1 MPKAK
6 ESEHKVCPHCQGIF
20 RARGFIPHKR
30 ACSRKVLEH
39 QRNAQCRTQY
49 REQFRSLPPRLNLSL
64 ATPSPSGATT
74 SQECW
79 EQAQP
84 QPNEDFDSME
94 DVQPSLPEIASSS
107 GSEPRVEYIR
117 TEYHPH
123 SNRPPRL
130 DKVEEFQAQTKS
142 SATLS
147 LDDKPWSPFSSRD
160 DFELAEWILESGIN
174 QGDIDALLTMMTKR
188 GGQKAMH
195 LHTTFESTTFTV
207 PLKGEDYKFTVY
219 HRDLWAS
226 TLDIL
231 QDPLLAPYL
240 NWDAQQ
246 LFKVDGNT
254 SQRFYM
260 EPHTG
265 NIFWEIQTALPTGGK
280 PICYIIY
287 ADKTQL
293 SSFGTV
299 QGYPVI
305 VRLGNLP
312 SHIRN
317 GQGVGGGCVIGW
329 LPIIKEEAKHKD
341 KSYYAD
347 FKRAVWHKA
356 FESILLPI
364 KGKSK
369 FGAWVQVAGGTE
381 TTPCHLYLFPTI
393 MILSADYEEQCMM
406 ALTRGSKAKFPC
418 NVCLVPLEE
427 LYHANETYPLQSS
440 AEAQRIYEE
449 AAKIRGATKRNAY
462 LKTFGLRFIKNT
474 FWEIAHCDVHCAL
487 SFDRLHA
494 FNNGL
499 FADHLLEEIKGRILK
514 LGPSF
519 GQEADEL
526 LEAFP
531 SWKDLYHFKQ
541 GFMNV
546 SFTDG
551 QKYEA
556 LTKQLI
562 FIVHAIFTAAKDHVG
577 SILLRALRIY
587 MELDV
592 YASLTLHTSDSL
604 RDGWAR
610 IPILASLIE
619 EYETPKET
627 KTKNW
632 NFPKAHSHQHL
643 FDDIEAKGVTLNYN
657 MKPNKSMHGSFK
669 ELYQRRTNF
678 KNIDE
683 QILRVDDWY
692 NAMAYLRHQINHHDK
707 IKKEFGDD
715 QVAKG
720 ETRAEDKDKDEQVLV
735 SGSANSDEDYTAAA
749 SLHGRHGKGGGKL
762 TMAEVKAQAVD
773 NSDFHEFRTHLS
785 THMKKHFESHPEEL
799 PSDNGIPAEFAG
811 FECQDQI
818 SSYGMLKVNYSSV
831 IDWCFTTDILQCSPN
846 FHSCPRYDFV
856 LLKTD
861 QGPMFA
867 QLVLVFECVVHGMTY
882 PLMLVRP
889 FGEAVGPMSQKDHDL
904 GFYRVRT
911 KIESNPFI
919 ISIYSVIQ
927 GALLIEDVTN
937 QGGQPVKDYF
947 VVDTI
952 DADMFLRM
960 QKLSYVGKAT
970 DAHRR

>member
-1 MPKAK
+1 
-6 ESEHKVCPHCQGIF
+6 
-20 RARGFIPHKR
+20 
-30 ACSRKVLEH
+30 
-39 QRNAQCRTQY
+39 
-49 REQFRSLPPRLNLSL
+49 
-64 ATPSPSGATT
+64 
-74 SQECW
+74 
-79 EQAQP
+79 
-84 QPNEDFDSME
+84 
-94 DVQPSLPEIASSS
+94 
-107 GSEPRVEYIR
+107 
-117 TEYHPH
+117 
-123 SNRPPRL
+123 
-130 DKVEEFQAQTKS
+130 
-142 SATLS
+142 
-147 LDDKPWSPFSSRD
+147 
-160 DFELAEWILESGIN
+160 
-174 QGDIDALLTMMTKR
+174 
-188 GGQKAMH
+188 
-195 LHTTFESTTFTV
+195 
-207 PLKGEDYKFTVY
+207 
-219 HRDLWAS
+219 
-226 TLDIL
+226 
-231 QDPLLAPYL
+231 
-240 NWDAQQ
+240 
-246 LFKVDGNT
+246 
-254 SQRFYM
+254 M

-287 ADKTQL
+287 ADKTRL
-293 SSFGTV
+293 SSFGMV

-347 FKRAVWHKA
+347 FKRAIWHKA
-356 FESILLPI
+356 FEFILSPI
-364 KGKSK
+364 KGNRNSVL
-369 FGAWVQVAGGTE
+369 G
-381 TTPCHLYLFPTI
+381 
-393 MILSADYEEQCMM
+393 CMM
-406 ALTRGSKAKFPC
+406 ALTQGCKANFPC
-418 NVCLVPLEE
+418 NVCLVPLKE
-427 LYHANETYPLQSS
+427 LYHANETYPLRSS
-440 AEAQRIYEE
+440 AKAQRVYEE
-449 AAKIRGATKRNAY
+449 VVKIRGATKRNAY
-462 LKTFGLRFIKNT
+462 LKTFGLHFIKNT
-474 FWEIAHCDVHCAL
+474 FWEIMHCDVHRAL
-487 SFDRLHA
+487 SFDRLHT

-519 GQEADEL
+519 GQEADKL
-526 LEAFP
+526 LAAFP

-551 QKYEA
+551 RKYEA

-577 SILLRALRIY
+577 LIILRALRIY

-604 RDGWAR
+604 RDGRAR

-619 EYETPKET
+619 EYEKAVCDENEAMRRAAINARRTPKET

-643 FDDIEAKGVTLNYN
+643 FDDIEAKGITLNYN
-657 MKPNKSMHGSFK
+657 TKPNKSMHGSFK
-669 ELYQRRTNF
+669 ESYQRRTNF

-715 QVAKG
+715 QVAEG
-720 ETRAEDKDKDEQVLV
+720 ETGAEDKDKDELVLA
-735 SGSANSDEDYTAAA
+735 SGSADSDEDYTAAA
-749 SLHGRHGKGGGKL
+749 SLHGRCGKGGGKL
-762 TMAEVKAQAVD
+762 TMAEVEAQAVD
-773 NSDFHEFRTHLS
+773 NSDFREFRTRLS

-818 SSYGMLKVNYSSV
+818 SSYGMVKVNYSSI
-831 IDWCFTTDILQCSPN
+831 IDCCFMTDILQCSPN
-846 FHSCPRYDFV
+846 FHSHPCYDFV

-867 QLVLVFECVVHGMTY
+867 QLVLVFECVVHGTTY

-889 FGEAVGPMSQKDHDL
+889 FGEAVGPMTRKDRDL

-911 KIESNPFI
+911 KIDSKPFI
-919 ISIYSVIQ
+919 VSIYSVIR

-937 QGGQPVKDYF
+937 QGGWLVKDSF
-947 VVDTI
+947 VVDMI
-952 DADMFLRM
+952 GADMFLRM

-970 DAHRR
+970 DACCR

>member
-1 MPKAK
+1 
-6 ESEHKVCPHCQGIF
+6 
-20 RARGFIPHKR
+20 
-30 ACSRKVLEH
+30 
-39 QRNAQCRTQY
+39 
-49 REQFRSLPPRLNLSL
+49 
-64 ATPSPSGATT
+64 
-74 SQECW
+74 
-79 EQAQP
+79 
-84 QPNEDFDSME
+84 ME
-94 DVQPSLPEIASSS
+94 DVQPSLPEIAFSS
-107 GSEPRVEYIR
+107 GSEPRVEYIC

-130 DKVEEFQAQTKS
+130 DKVEEFQPQTKP

-147 LDDKPWSPFSSRD
+147 SDDKPWSPFSSRD

-188 GGQKAMH
+188 GGQVPSFQNHRELIAMWKKAAH
-195 LHTTFESTTFTV
+195 LCTTFESTMFTV

-219 HRDLWAS
+219 HRDLWAW

-231 QDPLLAPYL
+231 QDPLLAPYI
-240 NWDAQQ
+240 NWDAQR
-246 LFKVDGNT
+246 LFKVDGST

-265 NIFWEIQTALPTGGK
+265 NIFWEIRTALPTSGK

-287 ADKTQL
+287 ADKTRL

-356 FESILLPI
+356 FEFILSPI

-369 FGAWVQVAGGTE
+369 FGAWVQVAGGME

-406 ALTRGSKAKFPC
+406 ALTRGCKANFLC
-418 NVCLVPLEE
+418 NVCLVPLKE
-427 LYHANETYPLQSS
+427 LYHANETYPLRSS
-440 AEAQRIYEE
+440 AEAQRVYEE

-474 FWEIAHCDVHCAL
+474 FWEIAHCDIHHAL

-526 LEAFP
+526 LAAFP

-551 QKYEA
+551 RKYEA

-562 FIVHAIFTAAKDHVG
+562 FIVHAIFTAAKDCVG
-577 SILLRALRIY
+577 LILLRALHIY

-604 RDGWAR
+604 RDGRAR

-619 EYETPKET
+619 EYEKAVCDENEAVQRAAINARRTLKET

-643 FDDIEAKGVTLNYN
+643 FDDIEAKGITLNYN
-657 MKPNKSMHGSFK
+657 TKPNKSMHGSFK
-669 ELYQRRTNF
+669 ESYQRRTNF

-715 QVAKG
+715 QVVEG
-720 ETRAEDKDKDEQVLV
+720 ETGAEDKDKDELVLA

-762 TMAEVKAQAVD
+762 TMAEVEAQA
-773 NSDFHEFRTHLS
+773 
-785 THMKKHFESHPEEL
+785 KHFESHPEEL
-799 PSDNGIPAEFAG
+799 PSDNGIPTEFAG

-818 SSYGMLKVNYSSV
+818 SSYGMVKVNYSSV
-831 IDWCFTTDILQCSPN
+831 IDWCFTTDIL
-846 FHSCPRYDFV
+846 
-856 LLKTD
+856 
-861 QGPMFA
+861 
-867 QLVLVFECVVHGMTY
+867 
-882 PLMLVRP
+882 
-889 FGEAVGPMSQKDHDL
+889 
-904 GFYRVRT
+904 
-911 KIESNPFI
+911 
-919 ISIYSVIQ
+919 
-927 GALLIEDVTN
+927 
-937 QGGQPVKDYF
+937 
-947 VVDTI
+947 
-952 DADMFLRM
+952 
-960 QKLSYVGKAT
+960 
-970 DAHRR
+970 